1 MKENYKEDL
10 RVLRTRKLLARSL
23 FELLET
29 TPFDKITVVDICDN
43 AMVHRATFYNHFESK
58 EHLLDYANEEIKE
71 ELFITTSKKEPFN
84 SIKELYLY
92 LIRKVLEFLES
103 YKSKILLI
111 LNQNSFEKAAEFLM
125 STVKR
130 SLTNLITTF
139 EKNNTDQE
147 NAIPKNF
154 LIHYFSGSITIICL
168 NWLIS
173 PQKTSKEELIQ
184 YFDILLNDKISIK

>member
-1 MKENYKEDL
+1 MKDNYKEDL

-58 EHLLDYANEEIKE
+58 EHLLDYAIEEIKE
-71 ELFITTSKKEPFN
+71 DLFLSTYDKEHFN
-84 SIKELYLY
+84 SIKDLYLY
-92 LIRKVLEFLES
+92 IIGKVLDFIEEH
-103 YKSKILLI
+103 KAKILLI

-125 STVKR
+125 STIKR
-130 SLTNLITTF
+130 SLVNLMSNF
-139 EKNNTDQE
+139 ENTSYE
-147 NAIPKNF
+147 NAIPKSF
-154 LIHYFSGSITIICL
+154 LINYFSGSITMICL

-173 PQKTSKEELIQ
+173 PQAASKEELIK
-184 YFDILLNDKISIK
+184 YFYILLNDEITIK

>member
-1 MKENYKEDL
+1 MKDNYKEDL

-58 EHLLDYANEEIKE
+58 EHLLDYAIEEIKE
-71 ELFITTSKKEPFN
+71 DLFLSTYDKEHFN
-84 SIKELYLY
+84 SIKDLYLY
-92 LIRKVLEFLES
+92 IIGKVLDFIEEN
-103 YKSKILLI
+103 KAKILLI

-125 STVKR
+125 STIKR
-130 SLTNLITTF
+130 SLVNLMSNF
-139 EKNNTDQE
+139 ENTSYE
-147 NAIPKNF
+147 NAIPKSF
-154 LIHYFSGSITIICL
+154 LINYFSGSITMICL

-173 PQKTSKEELIQ
+173 PQAASKEELIK
-184 YFDILLNDKISIK
+184 YFDILLNDEITIK